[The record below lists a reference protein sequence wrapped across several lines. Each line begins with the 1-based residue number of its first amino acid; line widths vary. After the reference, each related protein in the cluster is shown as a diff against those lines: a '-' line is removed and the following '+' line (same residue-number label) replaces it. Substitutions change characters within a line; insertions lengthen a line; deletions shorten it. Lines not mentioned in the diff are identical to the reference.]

1 MNVQKFVDIL
11 DESDIT
17 AVEFF
22 KQHGKYIFTDD
33 RLLLALMKEKWSEKK
48 YRKCLTLAWIVGL
61 GLGSG
66 RFEEKKYFDILS
78 VYRYFYRY
86 MFSGCKFF
94 GGIRIPFEEWEDLAK
109 EQVDNLKI
117 LIEKN
122 QLKSFKRTKLD
133 REFGKKYLERLDYF
147 RKKGYIHPC
156 YFEGPSGL

>member
-22 KQHGKYIFTDD
+22 EQHGKYIFTDD
-33 RLLLALMKEKWSEKK
+33 RLLLAFMKEKWSEKK
-48 YRKCLTLAWIVGL
+48 YLKCLTLAWIVGL
-61 GLGSG
+61 GLSYG
-66 RFEEKKYFDILS
+66 RFEDKKYFDILS

-86 MFSGCKFF
+86 MFGGCKFF
-94 GGIRIPFEEWEDLAK
+94 GDTLVPFEEWEDLAK
-109 EQVDNLKI
+109 EQMDNLKI

-133 REFGKKYLERLDYF
+133 REFGKKYRERLDYF
-147 RKKGYIHPC
+147 RKKGYIDPC
-156 YFEGPSGL
+156 YFDAPSGL